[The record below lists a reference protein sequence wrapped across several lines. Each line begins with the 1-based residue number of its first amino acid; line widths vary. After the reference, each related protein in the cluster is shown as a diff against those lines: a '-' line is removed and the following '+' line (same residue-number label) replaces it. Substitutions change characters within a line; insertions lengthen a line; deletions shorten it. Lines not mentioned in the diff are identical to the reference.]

1 MVIYFLCLTHL
12 RLFGLKKK
20 ITHLG
25 LCILCSTIDTHS
37 KLQLPCVFCSPVAYS
52 GQSGMDFMFGILSQV
67 LVPCGMV
74 IYVYFEKKIII
85 FFCIL
90 HMLCVITSQ
99 GELED
104 DLDNR
109 VGFFRG
115 SPPVRTNNPLVHD
128 LQFVTRA
135 SLLPTSAAIP
145 LSPTGRKFSS
155 AGKPLG
161 RTDGATSPL
170 SDRNQKPGV
179 RIEGFACD
187 NSDFECCEQAPAPLP
202 R

>member
-1 MVIYFLCLTHL
+1 MCLLQPSCIQWAVWNGLHVRYFEPGTCAMWH
-12 RLFGLKKK
+12 GY
-20 ITHLG
+20 
-25 LCILCSTIDTHS
+25 LCILW
-37 KLQLPCVFCSPVAYS
+37 
-52 GQSGMDFMFGILSQV
+52 
-67 LVPCGMV
+67 
-74 IYVYFEKKIII
+74 EKKYF

-128 LQFVTRA
+128 LQFVMRA

-145 LSPTGRKFSS
+145 LSPKGRKFSS

-161 RTDGATSPL
+161 RADGATSPL

>member
-74 IYVYFEKKIII
+74 IYVYFEKKIIN
-85 FFCIL
+85 FFFASYICFVL
-90 HMLCVITSQ
+90 L
-99 GELED
+99 L
-104 DLDNR
+104 LR
-109 VGFFRG
+109 V
-115 SPPVRTNNPLVHD
+115 SWKM
-128 LQFVTRA
+128 
-135 SLLPTSAAIP
+135 I
-145 LSPTGRKFSS
+145 
-155 AGKPLG
+155 
-161 RTDGATSPL
+161 
-170 SDRNQKPGV
+170 
-179 RIEGFACD
+179 
-187 NSDFECCEQAPAPLP
+187 
-202 R
+202 